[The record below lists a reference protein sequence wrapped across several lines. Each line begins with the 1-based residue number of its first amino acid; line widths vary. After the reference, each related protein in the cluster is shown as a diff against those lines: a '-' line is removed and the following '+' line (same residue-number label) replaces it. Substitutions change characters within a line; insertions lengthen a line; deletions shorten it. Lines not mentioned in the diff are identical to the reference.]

1 MNMLI
6 TKSIVALFFMAA
18 LSGCFY
24 GDAEDAKQFLTNA
37 IRDIS
42 SSEESIE
49 IYVKDESVKE
59 WFIQNREKLE
69 GELSIKLNDYELN
82 ETYTFSVNTYK
93 NNYVFFVTVS
103 WINSLCY
110 RKLYVLIFPLCY
122 ISISFTC
129 RLLYQ
134 LS

>member
-93 NNYVFFVTVS
+93 NNYVFFVVYFSYDQRFWIRGAVSQRKTVPES
-103 WINSLCY
+103 N
-110 RKLYVLIFPLCY
+110 
-122 ISISFTC
+122 
-129 RLLYQ
+129 
-134 LS
+134 